1 MEIMIEY
8 EKIFEINIKSKVG
21 KITNEDYSYLDN
33 EYIKETI
40 KKYLDYKNIKDMNID
55 YENKQSMLNFINIE
69 LLTFLH
75 ENNLE

>member
-1 MEIMIEY
+1 MEIMIDFA
-8 EKIFEINIKSKVG
+8 KIFEINIKSKVG

-75 ENNLE
+75 ENNI

>member
-1 MEIMIEY
+1 MEIMIDFA
-8 EKIFEINIKSKVG
+8 KIFEINIKSKVS
-21 KITNEDYSYLDN
+21 KITNEDCSYLDN

>member
-1 MEIMIEY
+1 MEIMIEFA
-8 EKIFEINIKSKVG
+8 KIFEINIKSKVG

-75 ENNLE
+75 ENNME

>member
-1 MEIMIEY
+1 MEIMIEFA
-8 EKIFEINIKSKVG
+8 KIFEINIKSKVG
-21 KITNEDYSYLDN
+21 KITNEDCSYLDN

-75 ENNLE
+75 ENNME

>member
-1 MEIMIEY
+1 MEIMIDFA
-8 EKIFEINIKSKVG
+8 KIFEINIKSKVG
-21 KITNEDYSYLDN
+21 KITNEDCSYLDN
-33 EYIKETI
+33 EYIKKTI

>member
-1 MEIMIEY
+1 MEIMIDFA
-8 EKIFEINIKSKVG
+8 KIFEINIKSKVG

-75 ENNLE
+75 ENNM

>member
-1 MEIMIEY
+1 MEIMIDFA
-8 EKIFEINIKSKVG
+8 KIFEINIKSKVG

-75 ENNLE
+75 ENNME

>member
-1 MEIMIEY
+1 MEIMIDFV
-8 EKIFEINIKSKVG
+8 KIFEINIKSKVG

-75 ENNLE
+75 ENNME

>member
-1 MEIMIEY
+1 MEIMIEFA
-8 EKIFEINIKSKVG
+8 KIFEINIKSKVG
-21 KITNEDYSYLDN
+21 KITNEDCSYLDN

>member
-1 MEIMIEY
+1 MEIMIDFA
-8 EKIFEINIKSKVG
+8 KIFEINIKSKVG
-21 KITNEDYSYLDN
+21 KITNEDCSYLDN

>member
-1 MEIMIEY
+1 MEIMIDFA
-8 EKIFEINIKSKVG
+8 KIFEINIKSKVG

-40 KKYLDYKNIKDMNID
+40 KKYLDYKNIKDINID

-75 ENNLE
+75 ENNI

>member
-1 MEIMIEY
+1 MEIMIDFV
-8 EKIFEINIKSKVG
+8 KIFEINIKSKVG

>member
-1 MEIMIEY
+1 MEIMIDFA
-8 EKIFEINIKSKVG
+8 KIFEIIIKSKVG

>member
-1 MEIMIEY
+1 MEIMIDFA
-8 EKIFEINIKSKVG
+8 KIFEINIKSKVG

>member
-1 MEIMIEY
+1 MEIMIEFA
-8 EKIFEINIKSKVG
+8 KIFEINIKSKVG

>member
-1 MEIMIEY
+1 MEIMIDFA
-8 EKIFEINIKSKVG
+8 KIFEINIKSKVG
-21 KITNEDYSYLDN
+21 KITNEDCSYLDN

-75 ENNLE
+75 ENNME

>member
-1 MEIMIEY
+1 MEIMIEFA
-8 EKIFEINIKSKVG
+8 KIFEINIKSKVG
-21 KITNEDYSYLDN
+21 KITNENYSYLDN

>member
-1 MEIMIEY
+1 MEIMIEFA
-8 EKIFEINIKSKVG
+8 KIFEINIKSKVG

-75 ENNLE
+75 ENNM